1 MWHSLRF
8 RLVVMFM
15 LVVLVA
21 VGTVALLASQATVND
36 LHIYTQAEGDQ
47 QLISTMLNA
56 YTQHESQAALQKLA
70 EQLARS
76 SHRRIVLVDHQR
88 RVLADSEGKL
98 IGQVLPPGPDGL
110 ITSTSLPSGALSINP
125 HPPATS
131 TPSQTGSAITT
142 INSPVDPSS
151 PGSTPGS
158 IPLYISTDSVSQ
170 PSVTGPGQESIT
182 FMQGRFAATA
192 HSPETTFI
200 DSVNRSLWLAVLL
213 AGLVALLL
221 ALIFAHTILRP
232 LHTLKV
238 VARKMEQG
246 DLSQRV
252 FIKSKGEVGAL
263 AHAFNAMA
271 DSLSRSERLRRNL
284 VSDVAH
290 ELRNPLMNIR
300 GYLEL
305 LQDQVLEPTPETLA
319 SLYEETSLLNRLVA
333 DLQDLSLAEAGQLH
347 LVQKPVNLAAVARQ
361 AVQIVQPHLVQK
373 NLTLHVHLP
382 SNLPH
387 VAADQ
392 ERIAQVLRNLLSNAI
407 RHTPEQG
414 KIRLTASRDESM
426 LRISVR
432 DSGVGIAPEHLP
444 YLFERFY
451 RADASRSRA
460 TGGSG
465 LGLAVARQVVQAH
478 GGQITVESQP
488 GQGSCFTFT
497 LPIAPSRARLTIP
510 QKALVSSL

>member
-1 MWHSLRF
+1 MLHSLRL
-8 RLVVMFM
+8 RLVLMFM
-15 LVVLVA
+15 LVVMVA
-21 VGTVALLASQATVND
+21 VGTVALLASQATVSD
-36 LHIYTQAEGDQ
+36 LHIYTQSKEDQ
-47 QLISTMLNA
+47 QLTSTMLSA
-56 YTQHESQAALQKLA
+56 YTQHHSRAALQELA

-76 SHRRIVLVDHQR
+76 SHRRIVLFDHQR
-88 RVLADSEGKL
+88 LVLADSARKLTGK
-98 IGQVLPPGPDGL
+98 V
-110 ITSTSLPSGALSINP
+110 LPSGLDLPMIL
-125 HPPATS
+125 T
-131 TPSQTGSAITT
+131 QTGSVADAI
-142 INSPVDPSS
+142 NPPVNLSS
-151 PGSTPGS
+151 PNSMS
-158 IPLYISTDSVSQ
+158 LYISTDLAFPQ
-170 PSVTGPGQESIT
+170 PDQGAVISFPGGT
-182 FMQGRFAATA
+182 FSSNG
-192 HSPETTFI
+192 SPETNFI
-200 DSVNRSLWLAVLL
+200 DSVNHSLWLAVLF
-213 AGLVALLL
+213 AGLIALLL
-221 ALIFAHTILRP
+221 ALVFAHTILKP

-238 VARKMEQG
+238 VAGKMEQG

-252 FIKSKGEVGAL
+252 SIKNRGEVGAL
-263 AHAFNAMA
+263 AQAFNAMA

-347 LVQKPVNLAAVARQ
+347 LVHQPVELAEVASQ
-361 AVQIVQPHLVQK
+361 AARLVQPHLVQR
-373 NLTLHVHLP
+373 NLTLQVRIP

-387 VAADQ
+387 VTADQ

-414 KIRLTASRDESM
+414 EIRLSASRDESM
-426 LRISVR
+426 VRISVR
-432 DSGVGIAPEHLP
+432 DTGVGIAPEHLP

-451 RADASRSRA
+451 RADSSRSRA

-465 LGLAVARQVVQAH
+465 LGLAIAKQVVQAH

-497 LPIAPSRARLTIP
+497 LPIASSYSCVSVLREALTLP
-510 QKALVSSL
+510 A

>member
-1 MWHSLRF
+1 
-8 RLVVMFM
+8 
-15 LVVLVA
+15 
-21 VGTVALLASQATVND
+21 
-36 LHIYTQAEGDQ
+36 
-47 QLISTMLNA
+47 
-56 YTQHESQAALQKLA
+56 
-70 EQLARS
+70 
-76 SHRRIVLVDHQR
+76 
-88 RVLADSEGKL
+88 
-98 IGQVLPPGPDGL
+98 
-110 ITSTSLPSGALSINP
+110 
-125 HPPATS
+125 
-131 TPSQTGSAITT
+131 
-142 INSPVDPSS
+142 
-151 PGSTPGS
+151 
-158 IPLYISTDSVSQ
+158 
-170 PSVTGPGQESIT
+170 
-182 FMQGRFAATA
+182 MQGRFAAA
-192 HSPETTFI
+192 NNSPETTFI

-238 VARKMEQG
+238 VTRKMEQG

-347 LVQKPVNLAAVARQ
+347 LDRQPVDLAEVASQ

-382 SNLPH
+382 SHLPR
-387 VAADQ
+387 VTADQ

-414 KIRLTASRDESM
+414 KIWLKPSAMSRCSGSACEIAGWASRPNTSP
-426 LRISVR
+426 ISLNA
-432 DSGVGIAPEHLP
+432 SIAPMPRVPARPAAAGWAWQSPDRLC
-444 YLFERFY
+444 R
-451 RADASRSRA
+451 RM
-460 TGGSG
+460 
-465 LGLAVARQVVQAH
+465 VARSPSKVSLDRAVV
-478 GGQITVESQP
+478 
-488 GQGSCFTFT
+488 
-497 LPIAPSRARLTIP
+497 LRLRSP
-510 QKALVSSL
+510 LFPRALVSLPLRKRAYPLSNIRKRFQ

>member
-1 MWHSLRF
+1 MMLHSLRF
-8 RLVVMFM
+8 RLVFMFM
-15 LVVLVA
+15 LVVMVA
-21 VGTVALLASQATVND
+21 VGTVALLASQATVSD
-36 LHIYTQAEGDQ
+36 LHIYAQSKDDQ
-47 QLISTMLNA
+47 QITATMLTA

-76 SHRRIVLVDHQR
+76 SHRHIILFDHQR
-88 RVLADSEGKL
+88 RVLVDSERIL
-98 IGQVLPPGPDGL
+98 IGKVLPEGPGFPVTF
-110 ITSTSLPSGALSINP
+110 TSSQVGVLSRPMNTPADPPPPLPSS
-125 HPPATS
+125 
-131 TPSQTGSAITT
+131 
-142 INSPVDPSS
+142 
-151 PGSTPGS
+151 
-158 IPLYISTDSVSQ
+158 LYISTDLASSL
-170 PSVTGPGQESIT
+170 PGQSVVT
-182 FMQGRFAATA
+182 SFQGMAFSAGG
-192 HSPETTFI
+192 SPETSFI
-200 DSVNRSLWLAVLL
+200 DSVNRSLWLAVLF

-221 ALIFAHTILRP
+221 ALVFAHTILKP

-238 VARKMEQG
+238 VAGKMEQG

-252 FIKSKGEVGAL
+252 SIKSRGEVGAL

-271 DSLSRSERLRRNL
+271 DSLSRSEQLRRNL

-347 LVQKPVNLAAVARQ
+347 LVRQPVDLAEIASR
-361 AVQIVQPHLVQK
+361 AVQIVQPHLAQK
-373 NLTLHVHLP
+373 NLMLHVSMPSYLP
-382 SNLPH
+382 R
-387 VAADQ
+387 VIADQ
-392 ERIAQVLRNLLSNAI
+392 GRIAQVLRNLLSNAI

-414 KIRLTASRDESM
+414 KIVLSASRDESM
-426 LRISVR
+426 VRISVR

-451 RADASRSRA
+451 RADCSRSRA

-465 LGLAVARQVVQAH
+465 LGLAIAKQVVQAH

-497 LPIAPSRARLTIP
+497 LPIASPCACISLP
-510 QKALVSSL
+510 QQALVSSL

>member
-1 MWHSLRF
+1 
-8 RLVVMFM
+8 
-15 LVVLVA
+15 
-21 VGTVALLASQATVND
+21 LASQATVSD
-36 LHIYTQAEGDQ
+36 LHIYTQSKEDQ
-47 QLISTMLNA
+47 QLTSTMRSA
-56 YTQHESQAALQKLA
+56 YTQHQSRAALQKLA

-76 SHRRIVLVDHQR
+76 SHRRIVLFDHQR
-88 RVLADSEGKL
+88 LVLADSARKLTGK
-98 IGQVLPPGPDGL
+98 VLPSGPDL
-110 ITSTSLPSGALSINP
+110 PMTSTSFPSGKVSNSTNS
-125 HPPATS
+125 PATLTS
-131 TPSQTGSAITT
+131 SQTGSAAVA
-142 INSPVDPSS
+142 INPPVNLSS
-151 PGSTPGS
+151 PNSM
-158 IPLYISTDSVSQ
+158 PLYISTDLALPPPDQ
-170 PSVTGPGQESIT
+170 AAVTSFQGGT
-182 FMQGRFAATA
+182 FSSNG
-192 HSPETTFI
+192 SPETNFI
-200 DSVNRSLWLAVLL
+200 DSVNHSLWLAVLF
-213 AGLVALLL
+213 AGLIALLL
-221 ALIFAHTILRP
+221 ALIFAHTILKP

-238 VARKMEQG
+238 VAGKMEQG

-252 FIKSKGEVGAL
+252 SIKNRGEVGAL
-263 AHAFNAMA
+263 AQAFNAMA

-347 LVQKPVNLAAVARQ
+347 LVRQPVELTEVASQ
-361 AVQIVQPHLVQK
+361 AVQIVQPHLVQR
-373 NLTLHVHLP
+373 NLTLQVRIP
-382 SNLPH
+382 SNLPR
-387 VAADQ
+387 VTADQ

-414 KIRLTASRDESM
+414 EIRLSASRDESM
-426 LRISVR
+426 VRISVR
-432 DSGVGIAPEHLP
+432 DTGVGIEPEHLP

-465 LGLAVARQVVQAH
+465 LGLAIAKQVVQAH

-497 LPIAPSRARLTIP
+497 LPIASSCSCVSVVP
-510 QKALVSSL
+510 KALTLPA